1 MLPNGSATKVTA
13 SVTISREVQ
22 HVSLTQPLR
31 RCGNAPLGLF
41 TARSSGNHER
51 RQSRQKGLTMASEQ
65 YHAHEDAMHQFMID
79 LGKGQYPHL
88 TEMGGSVLDAINIWR
103 LGIQDEPIEVIRD
116 TLAHRD

>member
-1 MLPNGSATKVTA
+1 
-13 SVTISREVQ
+13 
-22 HVSLTQPLR
+22 
-31 RCGNAPLGLF
+31 
-41 TARSSGNHER
+41 
-51 RQSRQKGLTMASEQ
+51 MASEQ